1 MARSKIRELYFKWYN
16 FKKHLRYAKENRHA
30 QPDPVVFFGDSITDY
45 CDLSVYYPG
54 IYALNRG
61 ISGNH
66 VHELTARVKQSV
78 FDVKPRKIILLIGI
92 NDMLNWDRTP
102 EEIARRYETLLQT
115 LIAGKGEAELICQSV
130 YPGWEG
136 DPEKVKGRIFPM
148 AHLAEPIRELNRL
161 IRGLCEKYGLVYADV
176 YSVLADENGIMKH
189 EYSLDG
195 CHPSPEGYKVISEYL
210 RPYAE

>member
-1 MARSKIRELYFKWYN
+1 MARTKIREFYFKLYN
-16 FKKHLRYAKENRHA
+16 LKKHMIYARENRQA
-30 QPDPVVFFGDSITDY
+30 KPGAVVFFGDSITDY

-54 IYALNRG
+54 VYALNRG

-78 FDVKPRKIILLIGI
+78 FDVKPSKIILLIGI

-130 YPGWEG
+130 YPGWDG
-136 DPEKVKGRIFPM
+136 DPTKVKRVFPM
-148 AHLAEPIRELNRL
+148 AHLAGQIRELNVL
-161 IRGLCEKYGLVYADV
+161 IRGLCDKYGLVYADV
-176 YSVLADENGIMKH
+176 YSVLADENGVMVPA
-189 EYSLDG
+189 YSVDG
-195 CHPSPEGYKVISEYL
+195 CHPSPEGYQVISEYL
-210 RPYAE
+210 RPYVE